1 MSEPRQYLA
10 PAIAA
15 AAPVVPVLGAPLEQ
29 ARAAFAWLTRGP
41 GPLTVDGRAVP
52 GLPARPIP
60 VDDVRDR
67 LTHPACPPVLSDA
80 IWAHLIRRARRH
92 GGTATV
98 VCVGCAVPAL
108 STITR
113 QLCAGLRPRRARS
126 RAQRPATTRRVGEQI
141 SDIETAVLSGFLTE
155 LALTDLRAPG
165 VELRLR
171 SAAHE
176 AGRLAV
182 RHLAAAPIPHKA
194 AYRSC
199 PPPAPARHPDL
210 VLARAVA
217 AQAITH
223 SEAVLI
229 GATRLE
235 PISLDALARSR
246 GQAVRDVRAARVR
259 AERKLAEFLRDSA
272 LSSAALPAT
281 TGTYGSAPTQGQSH
295 RERSRPRDSSAG
307 AATRASSPR
316 TQTDPSPMP
325 GDETPD
331 HHRGHRGGSARHNG
345 NSQARRRPAARTDA
359 AKPARPRGSAP
370 DRDSTTGSGS
380 GSGSGSGAANP
391 SHAGPGAG
399 ADDATQDRS

>member
-10 PAIAA
+10 PTT

-29 ARAAFAWLTRGP
+29 ARAAFAWLARGP
-41 GPLTVDGRAVP
+41 GPVTVDGRAVP
-52 GLPARPIP
+52 GLPARLIP

-67 LTHPACPPVLSDA
+67 LIHPACPPVLSDA

-108 STITR
+108 SAITR
-113 QLCAGLRPRRARS
+113 KLCAGLRPRRGRS
-126 RAQRPATTRRVGEQI
+126 RAQRPATTRRVNEQI
-141 SDIETAVLSGFLTE
+141 ADIETSVLSGFLTE

-165 VELRLR
+165 LELRLR

-176 AGRLAV
+176 AGRLGV

-199 PPPAPARHPDL
+199 PPAAPARHPDL

-217 AQAITH
+217 ARAITH

-235 PISLDALARSR
+235 PISLDAIARAR

-259 AERKLAEFLRDSA
+259 AERKLAVFLRDSA
-272 LSSAALPAT
+272 LHSAALPAT
-281 TGTYGSAPTQGQSH
+281 ASSDRAAPAQRQSDRAH
-295 RERSRPRDSSAG
+295 VRPSDSSRG
-307 AATRASSPR
+307 AATRESSAR
-316 TQTDPSPMP
+316 TPTGPSCVP

-331 HHRGHRGGSARHNG
+331 APCGHRSGGARHDRG
-345 NSQARRRPAARTDA
+345 RPARRRPTVRTDA
-359 AKPARPRGSAP
+359 VPPARPRGSTNDQA
-370 DRDSTTGSGS
+370 
-380 GSGSGSGAANP
+380 SGSGAASP
-391 SHAGPGAG
+391 SVDVPGAG
-399 ADDATQDRS
+399 ADDTTQDPS

>member
-1 MSEPRQYLA
+1 MYKPRQHLT
-10 PAIAA
+10 PTTAA
-15 AAPVVPVLGAPLEQ
+15 VAPVVPVLGAPLEQ
-29 ARAAFAWLTRGP
+29 ARAAFAWLARGP
-41 GPLTVDGRAVP
+41 GPITVDGRAVP

-60 VDDVRDR
+60 VDDIRDR

-113 QLCAGLRPRRARS
+113 KLCAGLRPRRARS
-126 RAQRPATTRRVGEQI
+126 RAQRPATTRRVSEQI

-182 RHLAAAPIPHKA
+182 RHLAAAPIPYKA

-217 AQAITH
+217 ARAITH

-235 PISLDALARSR
+235 PISLDAIAHAR
-246 GQAVRDVRAARVR
+246 GHAVRDVRAARVR

-272 LSSAALPAT
+272 LNSAALPAA
-281 TGTYGSAPTQGQSH
+281 TGTYSSAPAQGHSD
-295 RERSRPRDSSAG
+295 RERSRPRDSSAD
-307 AATRASSPR
+307 AVTRASSPR
-316 TQTDPSPMP
+316 TQTDPSPEP

-331 HHRGHRGGSARHNG
+331 QHRGHRGGSGRQDRNG
-345 NSQARRRPAARTDA
+345 PVRRRPAARTDV
-359 AKPARPRGSAP
+359 AKPARPRGSAH
-370 DRDSTTGSGS
+370 DRDSTTGSGP
-380 GSGSGSGAANP
+380 ANP
-391 SHAGPGAG
+391 SHDGPGAG
-399 ADDATQDRS
+399 ADDTTQDRS